1 MIMFRGKRE
10 FKLVSQTLEC
20 KFNHTG
26 FKVTTFDLD
35 LGIIILYIWKSEQ
48 QTTCTW
54 FLSYIDL
61 SGSVIFNCHLTQ
73 SKNLLTPSNNIF
85 TNLQIIFGR
94 REYIIIQPINALSIK
109 AILSSTGFFPYQS
122 KFCFD

>member
-1 MIMFRGKRE
+1 M
-10 FKLVSQTLEC
+10 VA
-20 KFNHTG
+20 
-26 FKVTTFDLD
+26 TFDLD

-61 SGSVIFNCHLTQ
+61 SGSVIFNY
-73 SKNLLTPSNNIF
+73 LLTPYNNIF

-109 AILSSTGFFPYQS
+109 ARIFSNINQNFAVIYNGDRVFV
-122 KFCFD
+122 